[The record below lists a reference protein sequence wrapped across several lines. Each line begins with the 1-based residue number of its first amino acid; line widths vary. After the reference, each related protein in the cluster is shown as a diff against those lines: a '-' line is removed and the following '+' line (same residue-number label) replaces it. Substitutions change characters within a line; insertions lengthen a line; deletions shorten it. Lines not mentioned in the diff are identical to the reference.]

1 MGSTTYENR
10 GAKSTN
16 RPRIDPGMVMTITDP
31 AHPEHV
37 GRNPSHYLPGDSLFD
52 QIVADCL
59 GTIGIIQAPLLIW
72 IVSPKTAANA
82 RYWLADKSKAG
93 GGFWRVIEGSKRI
106 EGLREANRQRV
117 AAGGVPLMLEFD
129 ADISMA
135 SGDKVETLSHVK
147 HVAAQQTRAIESAFT
162 TAFHIATLL
171 GRPWGETTGR
181 NEADLDAVLE
191 RIRYRG
197 KRVSKDMAEQ
207 ALHVTRGF
215 PNASALLIEAMHGGL
230 AWSAALRL
238 SCKAQD
244 EQDEVLTAILK
255 GKAPFLAAGGHPDEF
270 WETVTARDV
279 AAAKTGSF
287 EVPTFVPAV
296 GASET
301 TTEAAPTDGEA
312 PPVKPAP
319 GARPERV
326 KAKPAAPAQPRIKT
340 AVAKAMYEAA
350 QTEIKT
356 ATGKA
361 LTEMRAVLALLA
373 TLAGETA
380 DDADQVQSMD
390 RLYKIARTVQE

>member
-1 MGSTTYENR
+1 MGSDAYTNK

-16 RPRIDPGMVMTITDP
+16 RPRIDPSAIVTIMDTR
-31 AHPEHV
+31 HPRHAARNSFEYAV
-37 GRNPSHYLPGDSLFD
+37 GNSLFESLVSD
-52 QIVADCL
+52 WMSDV
-59 GTIGIIQAPLLIW
+59 GFTNAPRAAW
-72 IVSPKTAANA
+72 VETDKKNKTG
-82 RYWLADKSKAG
+82 YWLAVDGNKRFLAAVEGNRRLVQAG
-93 GGFWRVIEGSKRI
+93 GLPKDI
-106 EGLREANRQRV
+106 AY
-117 AAGGVPLMLEFD
+117 D
-129 ADISMA
+129 ADIGQSMA
-135 SGDKVETLSHVK
+135 LTAVK
-147 HVAAQQTRAIESAFT
+147 GIAAQYTRTIESAYT
-162 TAFHIATLL
+162 TARDIATLI
-171 GRPWGETTGR
+171 GRPWGGEDTG
-181 NEADLDAVLE
+181 NEGSMDEALE

-197 KRVSKDMAEQ
+197 KRVSRDMAEQ

-270 WETVTARDV
+270 WETVTVRDV
-279 AAAKTGSF
+279 SAAKDGSF

>member
-1 MGSTTYENR
+1 MGSDAYTNK

-16 RPRIDPGMVMTITDP
+16 RPRIDPSAIVTIMDTR
-31 AHPEHV
+31 HPRHAARNSFEYAV
-37 GRNPSHYLPGDSLFD
+37 GNSLFESLVSD
-52 QIVADCL
+52 WMSDV
-59 GTIGIIQAPLLIW
+59 GFTNAPRAAW
-72 IVSPKTAANA
+72 VETDKKNKTG
-82 RYWLADKSKAG
+82 YWLAVDGNKRFLAAVEGNRRLVQAG
-93 GGFWRVIEGSKRI
+93 GLPKDI
-106 EGLREANRQRV
+106 AY
-117 AAGGVPLMLEFD
+117 D
-129 ADISMA
+129 ADIGQSMA
-135 SGDKVETLSHVK
+135 LTAVK
-147 HVAAQQTRAIESAFT
+147 GIAAQYTRTIESAYT
-162 TAFHIATLL
+162 TARDIATLI
-171 GRPWGETTGR
+171 GRPWGGEDTG
-181 NEADLDAVLE
+181 NEGSMDEALE

-197 KRVSKDMAEQ
+197 KRVSRDMAEQ

-244 EQDEVLTAILK
+244 EQDLVLTAILK

>member
-1 MGSTTYENR
+1 MGSDAYTNK

-16 RPRIDPGMVMTITDP
+16 RPRIDPSAIVTIMDTR
-31 AHPEHV
+31 HPRHAARNSFEYAV
-37 GRNPSHYLPGDSLFD
+37 GNSLFESLVSD
-52 QIVADCL
+52 WMSDV
-59 GTIGIIQAPLLIW
+59 GFTNAPRAAW
-72 IVSPKTAANA
+72 VETDKKNKTG
-82 RYWLADKSKAG
+82 YWLAVDGNKRFLAAVEGNRRLVQAG
-93 GGFWRVIEGSKRI
+93 GLPKDI
-106 EGLREANRQRV
+106 AY
-117 AAGGVPLMLEFD
+117 D
-129 ADISMA
+129 ADIGQSMA
-135 SGDKVETLSHVK
+135 LTAVK
-147 HVAAQQTRAIESAFT
+147 GIAAQYTRTIESAYT
-162 TAFHIATLL
+162 TARDIATLI
-171 GRPWGETTGR
+171 GRPWGGEDTG
-181 NEADLDAVLE
+181 NEGSMDEALE